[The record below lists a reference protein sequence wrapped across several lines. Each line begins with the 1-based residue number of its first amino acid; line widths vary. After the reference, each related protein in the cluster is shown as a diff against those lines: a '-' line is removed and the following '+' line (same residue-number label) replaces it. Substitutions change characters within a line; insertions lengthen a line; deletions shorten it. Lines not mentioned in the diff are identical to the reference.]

1 MLESTIKWRKVNLDN
16 GERTL
21 WIDPDG
27 VFTIIWQMPFERYYV
42 IDKNGK
48 ASDEVKIFPV
58 LKDAL
63 AYVDSLKWRRVPN
76 ICKLLWDVEE
86 VSNSDIKIWS
96 SKDGRFGISF
106 DKKLAKKK
114 TGKSYVLTDYRYI
127 TRSDGQEE
135 AYVIELPSLEAA
147 QMYAEGRYSCS

>member
-1 MLESTIKWRKVNLDN
+1 MLESTIKWRKIVLDN
-16 GERTL
+16 GERIL
-21 WIDPDG
+21 WIDPYN
-27 VFTIIWQMPFERYYV
+27 VFTVIWQMPIEKYYV
-42 IDKNGK
+42 IDRNGK
-48 ASDEVKIFPV
+48 ASNEVKIFPV
-58 LKDAL
+58 LTDAF

-76 ICKLLWDVEE
+76 ECKLLWDEE
-86 VSNSDIKIWS
+86 KVNIDDGKVWTSR
-96 SKDGRFGISF
+96 DGRFGISF

-135 AYVIELPSLEAA
+135 AYVIELPSIEAA